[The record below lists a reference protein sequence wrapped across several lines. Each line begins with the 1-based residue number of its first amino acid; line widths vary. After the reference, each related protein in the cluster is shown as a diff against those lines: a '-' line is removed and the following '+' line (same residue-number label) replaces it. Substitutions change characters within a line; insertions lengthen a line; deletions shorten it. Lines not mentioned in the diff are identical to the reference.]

1 MASTLTAK
9 GQVVI
14 PKEIRDEL
22 HLNAGDTVD
31 FMLESGEI
39 KLKVFKKVRAESLA
53 GVFKKYAKPG
63 ISYEEAREEMK
74 ERVAYD
80 AARED
85 ED

>member
-22 HLNAGDTVD
+22 HLNAGDIVD

-85 ED
+85 KD